1 VIDRLVLLGV
11 SHHTAPVSLRERLH
25 TLGHDPRTTLLAL
38 KARPGVAEGMVLST
52 CNRVE
57 IYGAGQPAGM
67 VVQAFHQV
75 LDRPEI
81 SGHLYERH
89 GEDALR
95 HLFRVASSLDS
106 MVVGEPQILGQ
117 LKEAF
122 SLAHEAGATGDALSR
137 AVGRAFAVAKR
148 VRTETEVGR
157 AAVSMSYVAVDLCR
171 KVFDSLAGKRVVLV
185 GAGQMAALAAQHLL
199 AQQVAHVAVVNRST
213 ENADTLARKLDP
225 SGGRV
230 SVHPLRDLAD
240 QLPAA
245 EIVLVAM
252 GGDQVVLDKATVR
265 RVAKLR
271 RFRPLFLVDLSVPR
285 AIDPA
290 VRSLEN
296 VYLKDVDDIGA
307 IVASNT
313 AQRASEAVRAEAIV
327 EDEVEQFVRI
337 SRGREAVPVLAE
349 LRRHGDAIAKA
360 EIARTLGSIGSALDE
375 RAQRSVEAMAN
386 AIVNKLL
393 HEPTARLRDAAEQ
406 GGASPLAEVAAELF
420 GLSNGAPS
428 SGHPARPEPPPDPL
442 DSDEE
447 GDLP

>member
-11 SHHTAPVSLRERLH
+11 SHHTAPVALRERLN
-25 TLGHDPRTTLLAL
+25 TLGHDAKNTLLAL
-38 KARPGVAEGMVLST
+38 KAHPGVAEGMVLST

-57 IYGAGQPAGM
+57 IYGAGQPPGM
-67 VVQAFHQV
+67 VAQAFHQL

-122 SLAHEAGATGDALSR
+122 TVAHEAGATGDALSR

-157 AAVSMSYVAVDLCR
+157 SAVSMSHVAVDLCR
-171 KVFDSLAGKRVVLV
+171 KVFDTLEGKRALLV
-185 GAGQMAALAAQHLL
+185 GAGQMATLAAQHLL
-199 AQQVAHVAVVNRST
+199 AQRITHVTIVNRSP
-213 ENADTLARKLDP
+213 ENAAALAHKLDP
-225 SGGRV
+225 TRARV
-230 SVHPLRDLAD
+230 DVDGLDKLVELLPSAD
-240 QLPAA
+240 
-245 EIVLVAM
+245 IVLVAM
-252 GGDQVVLDKATVR
+252 GGDQLVLDRAMVR
-265 RVAKLR
+265 SVAKRR

-285 AIDPA
+285 AIDPE
-290 VRSLEN
+290 VRRLEN

-307 IVASNT
+307 IVAANS
-313 AQRASEAVRAEAIV
+313 AQRAAEAVRAEAIV

-337 SRGREAVPVLAE
+337 SRGREAFPVLAE
-349 LRRHGDAIAKA
+349 LRRRADAVARA
-360 EIARTLGSIGSALDE
+360 EMARTLGLIGSSLDE
-375 RAQRSVEAMAN
+375 RQQRSVEAMAQ

-393 HEPTARLRDAAEQ
+393 HEPTVRLREAAES
-406 GGASPLAEVAAELF
+406 GGASSLAQVAAELF
-420 GLSNGAPS
+420 GLPNGSPPTEGRS
-428 SGHPARPEPPPDPL
+428 EPVEGLPGPGL
-442 DSDEE
+442 DDED
-447 GDLP
+447 GSP

>member
-25 TLGHDPRTTLLAL
+25 TLGHDVRSTLLAL
-38 KARPGVAEGMVLST
+38 KTHPGVSEGMVLST

-57 IYGAGQPAGM
+57 IYGAGQPPAM
-67 VVQAFHQV
+67 VAHAFHEA

-81 SGHLYERH
+81 AGHLYERH
-89 GEDALR
+89 GQEALR

-122 SLAHEAGATGDALSR
+122 TIAHEAGATGDALSR

-157 AAVSMSYVAVDLCR
+157 SAVSMSHVAVDLCR
-171 KVFDSLAGKRVVLV
+171 KVFDSLQGKRVLLV
-185 GAGQMAALAAQHLL
+185 GAGQMAMLAAQQLL
-199 AQQVAHVAVVNRST
+199 TLEVSHVSIVNRSP
-213 ENADTLARKLDP
+213 ENAAALAHKLDP
-225 SGGRV
+225 TGARV
-230 SVHPLRDLAD
+230 SVHLLQDLAEL
-240 QLPAA
+240 LPLA
-245 EIVLVAM
+245 EIVLVAT
-252 GGDQVVLDKATVR
+252 GGDQVVLDRATVR

-285 AIDPA
+285 AIDPEI
-290 VRSLEN
+290 RSLEN
-296 VYLKDVDDIGA
+296 IYLKDVDDIGA
-307 IVASNT
+307 IVASNS

-327 EDEVEQFVRI
+327 DDEVEQFVRI

-349 LRRHGDAIAKA
+349 LRRHADAVARA

-375 RAQRSVEAMAN
+375 RQQRSIESMAQ

-393 HEPTARLRDAAEQ
+393 HEPTARLREAAER
-406 GGASPLAEVAAELF
+406 GGASTLAEVAAELF
-420 GLSNGAPS
+420 GLPHSNPAPVQ
-428 SGHPARPEPPPDPL
+428 G
-442 DSDEE
+442 SDTVNDLLESDDE
-447 GDLP
+447 GDSP

>member
-11 SHHTAPVSLRERLH
+11 SHHTAPVALRERLH
-25 TLGHDPRTTLLAL
+25 TLGHDARNTLLAL
-38 KARPGVAEGMVLST
+38 KAHPGISEGMVLST

-57 IYGAGQPAGM
+57 IYGAGQPPGM
-67 VVQAFHQV
+67 VVEAFHQL

-81 SGHLYERH
+81 VGHLYERH

-122 SLAHEAGATGDALSR
+122 TFAQAAGATGDALSR

-157 AAVSMSYVAVDLCR
+157 SAVSMSHVAIDLCR
-171 KVFDSLAGKRVVLV
+171 KVFDSLVGKRAVLV
-185 GAGQMAALAAQHLL
+185 GAGQMATLAAQQLL
-199 AQQVAHVAVVNRST
+199 AQQITHVSIVNRSL
-213 ENADTLARKLDP
+213 ENATVLARKLDETGARATAHTLDGLAELLP
-225 SGGRV
+225 S
-230 SVHPLRDLAD
+230 
-240 QLPAA
+240 A

-252 GGDQVVLDKATVR
+252 SGDQLVLDRPTVR

-285 AIDPA
+285 AIDPQ

-307 IVASNT
+307 IVASNS

-349 LRRHGDAIAKA
+349 LRRRGDAVARV
-360 EIARTLGSIGSALDE
+360 EIARTLGAIGASLDE
-375 RAQRSVEAMAN
+375 RQQRSIEAMAQ
-386 AIVNKLL
+386 AIVKKLL
-393 HEPTARLRDAAEQ
+393 HGPTARLREAAER
-406 GGASPLAEVAAELF
+406 GGSSPLAQVAAELF
-420 GLSNGAPS
+420 GLPGS
-428 SGHPARPEPPPDPL
+428 SPAAADDTASAEDL
-442 DSDEE
+442 VDSAEDE
-447 GDLP
+447 GGTP

>member
-11 SHHTAPVSLRERLH
+11 SHHTAPVALRERLH
-25 TLGHDPRTTLLAL
+25 TLGHDPRNTLLAL
-38 KARPGVAEGMVLST
+38 KAHPGISEGMVLST

-57 IYGAGQPAGM
+57 IYGAGQPPGM
-67 VVQAFHQV
+67 VMQAFHQL

-81 SGHLYERH
+81 VGHLYERH

-122 SLAHEAGATGDALSR
+122 TVAQEAGATGDALSR

-157 AAVSMSYVAVDLCR
+157 SAVSMSHVAIDLCR
-171 KVFDSLAGKRVVLV
+171 KVFDSLAGKRAILV
-185 GAGQMAALAAQHLL
+185 GAGQMATLTAQQLL
-199 AQQVAHVAVVNRST
+199 AQQITHISIVNRSV
-213 ENADTLARKLDP
+213 ENAAALARKLDATGARA
-225 SGGRV
+225 SAHQLEV
-230 SVHPLRDLAD
+230 LAEL
-240 QLPAA
+240 LPTAD
-245 EIVLVAM
+245 IVLVAM
-252 GGDQVVLDKATVR
+252 GGDQLVLDRAMVR
-265 RVAKLR
+265 GVAKLR
-271 RFRPLFLVDLSVPR
+271 RFRPLLFVDLSVPR
-285 AIDPA
+285 AIDPQ

-307 IVASNT
+307 IVASNG

-349 LRRHGDAIAKA
+349 LRRRGDAVASA
-360 EIARTLGSIGSALDE
+360 EIARTLGAIGTSLDE
-375 RAQRSVEAMAN
+375 RQQRSIEAMAQ
-386 AIVNKLL
+386 AIVKKLL
-393 HEPTARLRDAAEQ
+393 HEPTARLREAAER
-406 GGASPLAEVAAELF
+406 GGASPLAQVAAELF
-420 GLSNGAPS
+420 GLTSGSPTTGEGSASEEDVSEPS
-428 SGHPARPEPPPDPL
+428 SE
-442 DSDEE
+442 DE
-447 GDLP
+447 GGTL